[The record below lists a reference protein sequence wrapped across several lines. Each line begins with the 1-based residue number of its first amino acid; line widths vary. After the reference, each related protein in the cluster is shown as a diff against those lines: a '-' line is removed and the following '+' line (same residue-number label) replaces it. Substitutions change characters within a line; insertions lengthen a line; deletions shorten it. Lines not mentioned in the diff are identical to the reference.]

1 MQVKKTVTVA
11 SFTLGL
17 LACAPGQAQESP
29 STPQVS
35 LGLKLWN
42 ASWLSYLPASYL
54 AAGPNG
60 QIVPA
65 DVINSVEGGR
75 RTSALPQLAVRYGKL
90 FASASYG
97 RFTSDFAVLNSP
109 VATPAGTMVTSRTD
123 HFVRRE
129 SDLTLGYWVLPEVAV
144 TVGYKYA
151 TETRDVRTPSSA
163 PSQPLLENRARGALA
178 GVVGNFPVQGA
189 LAAYVQAGYGPARI
203 RTRAAD
209 NSIEP
214 INAHGSYLIGEVG
227 LSYPLLVNRY
237 GVRAVAAAI
246 GYRTQTV
253 KTESYGTIYHENRRL
268 RDVRDGLVLSLN
280 VAL

>member
-1 MQVKKTVTVA
+1 MQVRKTVSTV
-11 SFTLGL
+11 SFALVL
-17 LACAPGQAQESP
+17 LACAPAQAQESP
-29 STPQVS
+29 STPQLS

-42 ASWLSYLPASYL
+42 ASWLSYLPANYV

-60 QIVPA
+60 QVVPA

-75 RTSALPQLAVRYGKL
+75 RTSALPQLGVRYGKL

-109 VATPAGTMVTSRTD
+109 IATQAGTQVTSRTD

-129 SDLTLGYWVLPEVAV
+129 SDLTLGYFVLPQVAL

-151 TETRDVRTPSSA
+151 IESRDVRAPSSA

-178 GVVGNFPVQGA
+178 GIVGNFPVQGE
-189 LAAYVQAGYGPARI
+189 LSAYVQAGYGPARI
-203 RTRAAD
+203 STRSAG
-209 NSIEP
+209 NSIAP
-214 INAHGSYLIGEVG
+214 IDAHGSYLISEIG
-227 LSYPLLVNRY
+227 LSYPLLINQY
-237 GVRAVAAAI
+237 GVRAAAAAI
-246 GYRTQTV
+246 GYRSQTV
-253 KTESYGTIYHENRRL
+253 KTESYGIIYHENRRL

>member
-1 MQVKKTVTVA
+1 MQVRKTVSIA
-11 SFTLGL
+11 SFTLAL

-29 STPQVS
+29 PTPQVS

-60 QIVPA
+60 QIVAA

-109 VATPAGTMVTSRTD
+109 VATPAGTQVTSRTD

-129 SDLTLGYWVLPEVAV
+129 SDLTLGYFVLPEVAV
-144 TVGYKYA
+144 TAGYKYA
-151 TETRDVRTPSSA
+151 IESRDVRSPASA
-163 PSQPLLENRARGALA
+163 PSQPLLENRARGALL
-178 GVVGNFPVQGA
+178 GLVGNFQVTGA
-189 LAAYVQAGYGPARI
+189 LSAYVQAGYGPARI
-203 RTRAAD
+203 RTRTVD
-209 NSIEP
+209 NGGYQID
-214 INAHGSYLIGEVG
+214 AHGSYLISEIG
-227 LSYPLLVNRY
+227 LSYPLVINQY
-237 GVRAVAAAI
+237 GMRAAAAAI
-246 GYRTQTV
+246 GYRSQTV
-253 KTESYGTIYHENRRL
+253 KTESTGVIYHENRRL